1 MKIEGVPRALLAV
14 VAVGIAVLAGI
25 GTAGSFGDGGS
36 LWGEHYDGG
45 SASGGPAGASAQE
58 PTVLRAPAIRATI
71 DTMSSAFR
79 EALVDGDHGT
89 LVELYAEDA
98 VHLPAMAPP
107 VRGREALRAHLE
119 DEVPEVAGL
128 TFERR
133 EVRVLSPEWATEH
146 GTVLI
151 RTGAGD
157 EGPAPETELSYA
169 LLFQKTSDGWK
180 IRRDVESPNG
190 PPAGER

>member
-1 MKIEGVPRALLAV
+1 MKIEGLPRALLAV

-45 SASGGPAGASAQE
+45 SASGTSDQD

-79 EALVDGDHGT
+79 EALVDGDHEA

-133 EVRVLSPEWATEH
+133 EVHVLSPEWATEH
-146 GTVLI
+146 GTVVI
-151 RTGAGD
+151 RTEAAD
-157 EGPAPETELSYA
+157 DGPAPDMELSYA
-169 LLFQKTSDGWK
+169 LLFQKTGDGWK
-180 IRRDVESPNG
+180 ITRNVESPNR